1 MRWTNLQMSPSCRRN
16 RILLG
21 SEARHLHIN
30 RIYGLVELGW
40 DIRIHQAQLGA
51 AVGLLETHGKVI
63 I

>member
-1 MRWTNLQMSPSCRRN
+1 MQMYPSWRGN
-16 RILLG
+16 QILLG

-30 RIYGLVELGW
+30 RIYGLVELGR

-51 AVGLLETHGKVI
+51 AVGLLEMRGKVI

>member
-1 MRWTNLQMSPSCRRN
+1 MYPSWRGN
-16 RILLG
+16 QTLLG

-30 RIYGLVELGW
+30 RVYGLVELGW

-51 AVGLLETHGKVI
+51 AVGLLEMHRKVI